1 MGSGK
6 LDGTDY
12 VQVLL
17 TSQTWRDIA
26 WKHQLVVFRPAKV
39 EASTRQALL
48 FIDGGRWNPKY
59 ENAQQDLPREASV
72 FTRLANAIRAPVAVV
87 REVPF
92 QPLFERREDALIAYT
107 FDSFLNTGDTDWP
120 LLLPMV
126 KSAARAMDAVQQI
139 AQERWHIPIERFTVT
154 GASKRGWTSW
164 LTAAVDARVAGVAPM
179 VIDMLNMRA
188 QINLQRAT
196 FGDLSEEINDYSG
209 IDLPGRIDSD
219 LGHKLVGM
227 VDPYSYR
234 ASLVQPKLILLGTN
248 DRYWPLD
255 ALKLYWDGLPEPKRV
270 LYMPNQ
276 GHSLRD
282 VDRLIGGLAALHR
295 YSAHGQTLPELSWSW
310 NTAATDRLEL
320 TVHSSR
326 RPRELTAWS
335 ASSTTRDFRDA
346 HWSQEPCKRSAGTFT
361 CHETLASRPLHCA
374 LFGGHLQGSWRAALF
389 TVDCSLH
396 RGWAGER
403 LGELPDFNHGCDRGV
418 AIGRLPRRGARIARP
433 AADPRT
439 GSIRTM
445 QSGSSTGPLGA
456 ASYGHDR
463 SLLLADAQWTQ
474 DPDVPGGDGACPSHH
489 PGKPR
494 QGRSVQP
501 GLPRDRSEQPHA
513 CHRRSRAA
521 TGRASPFALRVRR
534 DPALSRRED
543 RRLLPT
549 DLRGR
554 AEVLQWLFWQVA
566 GLGPMAGQIGHFNV
580 YAPEKVPY
588 AIERYTRETRPP
600 VRRAR
605 SASRDRAF
613 VAGEYSIADIAC
625 YPWIVPHTAH
635 GQSLDAFPHLKR
647 WFETDQQAA
656 GDDSCVRGSER
667 RLHPARATALG
678 RGSKHS
684 LRSRGRFPA
693 LACIRLISQ
702 ITLEAYRDNH

>member
-1 MGSGK
+1 MRCRAWFRVVAACLIASGVAPSAYADGELAQYVAKPDASFAWRELGSGK

-139 AQERWHIPIERFTVT
+139 AQERWHIRIERFTVT

-295 YSAHGQTLPELSWSW
+295 YSAHDQTLPELSWSW

-361 CHETLASRPLHCA
+361 CHETLAPDHYTA
-374 LFGGHLQGSWRAALF
+374 LYSEATFKDHGAPPFSLSTAVCIAGGPEKGPASCLTSTTAA
-389 TVDCSLH
+389 
-396 RGWAGER
+396 
-403 LGELPDFNHGCDRGV
+403 
-418 AIGRLPRRGARIARP
+418 I
-433 AADPRT
+433 
-439 GSIRTM
+439 
-445 QSGSSTGPLGA
+445 A
-456 ASYGHDR
+456 ASR
-463 SLLLADAQWTQ
+463 
-474 DPDVPGGDGACPSHH
+474 
-489 PGKPR
+489 
-494 QGRSVQP
+494 
-501 GLPRDRSEQPHA
+501 
-513 CHRRSRAA
+513 
-521 TGRASPFALRVRR
+521 
-534 DPALSRRED
+534 
-543 RRLLPT
+543 
-549 DLRGR
+549 
-554 AEVLQWLFWQVA
+554 
-566 GLGPMAGQIGHFNV
+566 
-580 YAPEKVPY
+580 
-588 AIERYTRETRPP
+588 
-600 VRRAR
+600 
-605 SASRDRAF
+605 
-613 VAGEYSIADIAC
+613 
-625 YPWIVPHTAH
+625 
-635 GQSLDAFPHLKR
+635 
-647 WFETDQQAA
+647 
-656 GDDSCVRGSER
+656 
-667 RLHPARATALG
+667 
-678 RGSKHS
+678 
-684 LRSRGRFPA
+684 
-693 LACIRLISQ
+693 
-702 ITLEAYRDNH
+702 